1 MSSLQK
7 NERLSH
13 FHVLNS
19 TVASACVLSMCI
31 TVLIVFE
38 TKDPFSKHEIVGYLI
53 VPFITLLGMIVTFF
67 IWISLKRNTKKK
79 VIKKQRI
86 DVTSNFKLTFL
97 WIFGLASIF
106 NTALNMGMSID
117 SLFLNV
123 GCQLYRAELYKISIA
138 IYLVEIC
145 FCAGQLGFLS
155 LYGKFKFRPSHL
167 INFGASQMIVTHFL
181 RWFQIPFSEV
191 FWTTFDFHFHFDWN
205 ATSKTIFS

>member
-1 MSSLQK
+1 MFLFSDMASLQK

-13 FHVLNS
+13 FHVLNC

-38 TKDPFSKHEIVGYLI
+38 TQNPFSKHEIVGYLI
-53 VPFITLLGMIVTFF
+53 VPFITLCVIVTFC
-67 IWISLKRNTKKK
+67 IWISLKRNTKKN

-86 DVTSNFKLTFL
+86 DVTLNFKLTFL

-106 NTALNMGMSID
+106 NSALNMGMSID
-117 SLFLNV
+117 SLFLNF
-123 GCQLYRAELYKISIA
+123 GCQLFCAEISKMSIA

-145 FCAGQLGFLS
+145 FCAGQLVFLS

-167 INFGASQMIVTHFL
+167 INFGASLMIVTHLL

-191 FWTTFDFHFHFDWN
+191 FWRTYHFHFHFDWN
-205 ATSKTIFS
+205 AT